1 MALTFE
7 AEDYRAAVE
16 EYHRGWELLDSVL
29 YRVCGEH
36 PSHSEIAGVTAK
48 VFLIGRTY
56 QTGIERQMKSDGTQA
71 GAMTRLANY
80 LFAHRQEV
88 DALIAPFLGVEG
100 RVDAHTFAGV
110 AAAHRGLVEVL
121 KGETRGKAQSFV
133 SKYLH
138 FHAPIVPIYDA
149 LAVKAIRQLDLPA
162 SQIPSRAEGESQYA
176 TFVRRFV
183 ALASQASKTEAGV
196 TSKRLDQYLLSLA

>member
-88 DALIAPFLGVEG
+88 DALIAPFW
-100 RVDAHTFAGV
+100 
-110 AAAHRGLVEVL
+110 
-121 KGETRGKAQSFV
+121 V
-133 SKYLH
+133 SK
-138 FHAPIVPIYDA
+138 AESMPT
-149 LAVKAIRQLDLPA
+149 
-162 SQIPSRAEGESQYA
+162 PSRAWP
-176 TFVRRFV
+176 RR
-183 ALASQASKTEAGV
+183 T
-196 TSKRLDQYLLSLA
+196 RDWWIC